1 MKWDWQSKRYDFVEN
16 GFALAQE
23 DVDFL
28 IKNTY
33 YVMLS
38 RPRQQVGIW
47 FKDEA
52 TKQHVLEVLGIEAE

>member
-1 MKWDWQSKRYDFVEN
+1 MD
-16 GFALAQE
+16 L
-23 DVDFL
+23 L

-38 RPRQQVGIW
+38 RPRDSVGIW

-52 TKQHVLEVLGIEAE
+52 TKRHVLEVLGLDAE